1 MTGFQ
6 IQSGILIRIKNVI
19 MLYIVK
25 YSGTFGFIKP
35 WTAVRDEE
43 TFSQQFLSPSIIG
56 GIERKLFPELLK
68 KEWGIYKIK
77 SHRLTYSSIS
87 EQREVIQAR
96 GLNKGNIDG
105 IKYLSRGTFK
115 KNKVNFSTLNRGV
128 MVNPVLYLAFED
140 REDAEHAATQ
150 HICLARNEDILYP
163 DQEVLEVTEEEF
175 NNNDEVFYGFE
186 LMLEKNEKSFMVGYN
201 RMNNNQPMYGWLK
214 IVGNP
219 VKNEFK

>member
-1 MTGFQ
+1 
-6 IQSGILIRIKNVI
+6 

-25 YSGTFGFIKP
+25 YSGPFGFIKP
-35 WTAVRDEE
+35 WTAVRDSE
-43 TFSQQFLSPSIIG
+43 TYSHQFLTPSIIA
-56 GIERKLFPELLK
+56 GIERKLFPKTLSSDFN
-68 KEWGIYKIK
+68 ICKIK
-77 SHRLTYSSIS
+77 RHRLTYQQIAQQQ
-87 EQREVIQAR
+87 EQTQPR
-96 GLNKGNIDG
+96 GWNAKGTVQNRSYERPYAIL
-105 IKYLSRGTFK
+105 I
-115 KNKVNFSTLNRGV
+115 RGV
-128 MVNPVLYLAFED
+128 MVNPVLYLAFEN

-163 DQEVLEVTEEEF
+163 DQEVLEVTEKEF
-175 NNNDEVFYGFE
+175 ENNDELFYGFE